1 MAPTTTVLDSEWL
14 KEFIK
19 EHVEEFRAAL
29 DNIFKDDYSGS
40 SMESICRGDISSKT
54 IMSKSPLI
62 IGPMGGDGDLVGGSA
77 LNEKVKKAATDINK
91 IFTDHKV
98 LFSDLEE
105 ALWET
110 IKELTENQKK
120 SLDEISADDFLDI
133 FDDVD
138 GDLSSTGSSTGQ
150 DQPKN

>member
-1 MAPTTTVLDSEWL
+1 MAPTTTVLDSDWL

-19 EHVEEFRAAL
+19 EHVVEFRAAL
-29 DNIFKDDYSGS
+29 ENLLKDDPSGL
-40 SMESICRGDISSKT
+40 SMETISLGDISSKT
-54 IMSKSPLI
+54 IMSKRPLI
-62 IGPMGGDGDLVGGSA
+62 LGPMAGDGDLVGGSA
-77 LNEKVKKAATDINK
+77 LNEKVKKTATDINK

-98 LFSDLEE
+98 LFADLED

-120 SLDEISADDFLDI
+120 SLDEISADEFLDI

-138 GDLSSTGSSTGQ
+138 SDISSTGQ
-150 DQPKN
+150 DQTQN